1 MSACILEIR
10 LIGGEHGG
18 KKAFIPHITIT
29 PSAEQIAFE
38 MKR

>member
-1 MSACILEIR
+1 MSAHILKIG

-18 KKAFIPHITIT
+18 KKAFIPRITIT
-29 PSAEQIAFE
+29 PSAEQITFE